1 MTTRFERYFDAQME
15 DPTMRELVEQ
25 ELTSLQI
32 GTQIAKLR
40 AKRSLN
46 QTQLAA
52 RARMS
57 APKVSKIESKP
68 TNVQLDTLIRIASAL
83 GAHVEINIVEGEGR
97 LKPKPV
103 PKRRAVA
110 TAVRITKIRATRVK
124 VIAPATRLSRARS

>member
-97 LKPKPV
+97 LKPKSV

-124 VIAPATRLSRARS
+124 